1 VADEGAS
8 DKAAAKAYREEKAA
22 RQTAAE
28 KPVIAPRS
36 TPKAPSGGGGSKAP
50 AKSSSTPSRPS
61 TAQPSLNQDEL
72 AQQYSLTSGMINAFP
87 ELKVL
92 FDQAVREGWTSDKFQ
107 AKLRNT
113 EWYKTR
119 SDTQRKAAIMQYQDP
134 ASWGQLWNTTQSH
147 VRDLMA
153 DMGADANN
161 WEQINA
167 AASKIIW
174 DGYNDNQARDFLGQY
189 IVFGS
194 SGLAGGK
201 AGAAQQELN
210 TYAYQMGVQ
219 NADWWQQDAIRNIMR
234 GQKTVQDYKN
244 EIMTQSIAAFPGLEK
259 QLRAGSTLADL
270 AQPYTQSM
278 SQILEIPSGNINMF
292 DPTIRN
298 ALSYRDPSGTAASK
312 PLWQFQNDLRGDER
326 WKKTQNAQDA
336 AMGTAH
342 SVLQSFG
349 MVS

>member
-1 VADEGAS
+1 
-8 DKAAAKAYREEKAA
+8 
-22 RQTAAE
+22 
-28 KPVIAPRS
+28 
-36 TPKAPSGGGGSKAP
+36 
-50 AKSSSTPSRPS
+50 
-61 TAQPSLNQDEL
+61 
-72 AQQYSLTSGMINAFP
+72 MINAFP

-153 DMGADANN
+153 DMGADAGN

-292 DPTIRN
+292 DPTIRS

-342 SVLQSFG
+342 QVLQQFG
-349 MVS
+349 VLS

>member
-1 VADEGAS
+1 VKAPAAAP
-8 DKAAAKAYREEKAA
+8 KAAAPKASTSRSTAPSSPAKAA
-22 RQTAAE
+22 ATAA
-28 KPVIAPRS
+28 
-36 TPKAPSGGGGSKAP
+36 PSVDP
-50 AKSSSTPSRPS
+50 
-61 TAQPSLNQDEL
+61 NEL
-72 AQQYSLTSGMINAFP
+72 AQQYALTSGLINAYP

-92 FDQAVREGWTSDKFQ
+92 FDQAVREGWTADKFQ
-107 AKLRNT
+107 AKFRNT

-119 SDTQRKAAIMQYQDP
+119 SETQRKAAIQQYQDP
-134 ASWGQLWNTTQSH
+134 ASWGQLWNTTQAH

-153 DMGADANN
+153 DIGADASN
-161 WEQINA
+161 WDQINA

-174 DGYNDNQARDFLGQY
+174 DGWNDNQARDYLGQY
-189 IVFGS
+189 VVFGD

-219 NADWWQQDAIRNIMR
+219 NADWWSQSAVRNIVSGR
-234 GQKTVQDYKN
+234 KTLQDYKN
-244 EIMTQSIAAFPGLEK
+244 EIMSQSIAAFPGLEK
-259 QLRAGSTLADL
+259 QLRAGSTLTDL

-298 ALSYRDPSGTAASK
+298 ALSWRDPAGSASSK
-312 PLWQFQNDLRGDER
+312 PIWQFQNDLRQDDR

-336 AMGTAH
+336 SMGTAH
-342 SVLQSFG
+342 KVLMDFG
-349 MVS
+349 MVT